1 MPKKTPP
8 PNNHRPLFPRQH
20 DSEVMPPAA
29 PPAVPPAALFLASPS
44 PQGPGP
50 VENGQRLATFQRGA
64 SEEMRVNWASF
75 NNHPFLALRV
85 WHCGMDGV
93 WRPDPKRGC
102 TVKLRELQ
110 LFAEAVGTALDLAP
124 VDL

>member
-1 MPKKTPP
+1 MRKKTPTH
-8 PNNHRPLFPRQH
+8 NHPRPLFPPQH

-29 PPAVPPAALFLASPS
+29 PPAVPPTSLFLASPAA
-44 PQGPGP
+44 QGPGP

-75 NNHPFLALRV
+75 NGHPFLALRV

>member
-1 MPKKTPP
+1 
-8 PNNHRPLFPRQH
+8 
-20 DSEVMPPAA
+20 
-29 PPAVPPAALFLASPS
+29 
-44 PQGPGP
+44 
-50 VENGQRLATFQRGA
+50 
-64 SEEMRVNWASF
+64 MRVNWASF
-75 NNHPFLALRV
+75 NGHPFLALRV

>member
-1 MPKKTPP
+1 MRKKTPT
-8 PNNHRPLFPRQH
+8 PNHPRPLFPPQH

-29 PPAVPPAALFLASPS
+29 PPAVPPTSLFLASPAA
-44 PQGPGP
+44 QGPGP

-75 NNHPFLALRV
+75 NGHPFLALRV